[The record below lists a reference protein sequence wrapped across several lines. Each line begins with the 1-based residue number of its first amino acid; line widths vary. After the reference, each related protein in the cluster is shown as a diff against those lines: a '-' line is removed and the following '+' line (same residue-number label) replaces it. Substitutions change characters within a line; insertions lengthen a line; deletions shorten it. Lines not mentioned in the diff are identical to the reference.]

1 MSARAIWKAKLKL
14 NGTRIPVDLY
24 SAVAD
29 RTVHFNILEEKT
41 MTRVKQHMV
50 DPESG
55 KEVPA
60 DEIRK
65 AYQVEPG
72 TFVILNDDE
81 LESLEPEPSR
91 EIEITHFVPPASV
104 DAQMFE
110 RPYYLGPDGDQEA
123 YFALTEALNSKGKEG
138 IARWIMRKKEYSGV
152 LRAEGDY
159 LFLVTLRDPKQ
170 VVSAKD
176 LPTHAGRDLDQKELK
191 MATQLVEALEGDF
204 DPTEFRDEYRD
215 RVLEFIERKAKSKA
229 PKLHVVRSKRATTSL
244 ESALDRSI
252 KQLKKEKKAA

>member
-1 MSARAIWKAKLKL
+1 MASRAIWKAELKL
-14 NGTRIPVDLY
+14 DGTRIPVDLF

-29 RTVHFNILEEKT
+29 RTVHFNILEERT

-50 DPESG
+50 NPETG
-55 KEVPA
+55 KEVDA

-65 AYQVEPG
+65 AYEVEPG
-72 TFVILNDDE
+72 TFVILSDEE
-81 LESLEPEPSR
+81 LESLEPEASR
-91 EIEITHFVPPASV
+91 EIEISHFVPAANV
-104 DAQMFE
+104 DSQLYD

-123 YFALTEALNSKGKEG
+123 YFALAEALNSKEREG
-138 IARWIMRKKEYSGV
+138 IARWVMRKKEYSGV

-176 LPTHAGRDLDQKELK
+176 LPTPEGRDLDKKELS
-191 MATQLVEALEGDF
+191 MATQLVEALEGEF
-204 DPTEFRDEYRD
+204 DPSEFRDEYRE
-215 RVLEFIERKAKSKA
+215 RVLEFIEKKAKAKA
-229 PKLHVVRSKRATTSL
+229 PKLHVVRAKRATTSL
-244 ESALDRSI
+244 ESALSRSI